1 MPAEPVSAGSSAY
14 ILVGAVGAFAGPVYG
29 PAALM
34 LFGAVIGALLSLQG
48 TKTDDGWDAVR
59 FFAIAV
65 GLSLAL
71 TGAGVW
77 VVEKFT
83 PLPGNIALMPVAL
96 FFAAARNMI
105 IGAIQK
111 IIDRLVAFTPGSGN
125 GGQS

>member
-1 MPAEPVSAGSSAY
+1 MATEPITAGSSAY
-14 ILVGAVGAFAGPVYG
+14 IITGAMGAIAGPVYG
-29 PAALM
+29 PAVLM

-48 TKTDDGWDAVR
+48 TKTEGSWEAVR

-65 GLSLAL
+65 GLSLTL

-77 VVEKFT
+77 MIEKFT

-105 IGAIQK
+105 ISAIQK
-111 IIDRLVAFTPGSGN
+111 IIDRLVTLTPGKGATP
-125 GGQS
+125 

>member
-1 MPAEPVSAGSSAY
+1 MATEPIAAGSSAY
-14 ILVGAVGAFAGPVYG
+14 IITGAMGAIAGPVYG
-29 PAALM
+29 PAVLM

-48 TKTDDGWDAVR
+48 TKTEGSWEAVR

-65 GLSLAL
+65 GLSLTL

-77 VVEKFT
+77 MIEKFT

-105 IGAIQK
+105 ISAIQK
-111 IIDRLVAFTPGSGN
+111 IIDRLVTLTPGKGDTP
-125 GGQS
+125 

>member
-1 MPAEPVSAGSSAY
+1 MATEPLSAGSSAY
-14 ILVGAVGAFAGPVYG
+14 IITGAAGALAGPVYG

-34 LFGAVIGALLSLQG
+34 IFGAVIGALLALQG
-48 TKTDDGWDAVR
+48 TKTDSNWEAVR
-59 FFAIAV
+59 FCLIAI
-65 GLSLAL
+65 GISLAL

-77 VVEKFT
+77 AIEKFT

-111 IIDRLVAFTPGSGN
+111 ILDRLVTLTPGKGEAP
-125 GGQS
+125 

>member
-1 MPAEPVSAGSSAY
+1 MSAEPVSAGSSAY
-14 ILVGAVGAFAGPVYG
+14 IFAGAIGAMAGPVYG
-29 PAALM
+29 PAVLM

-48 TKTDDGWDAVR
+48 TKTEGSWEAVR

-65 GLSLAL
+65 GLSLTL

-77 VVEKFT
+77 LIEKFT
-83 PLPGNIALMPVAL
+83 PLPGNIALMPVSL

-111 IIDRLVAFTPGSGN
+111 IIDRLVALTPGN
-125 GGQS
+125 GGQA